1 MTNTTRIHRIRYG
14 VRAALTL
21 GVAASIAAN
30 VLHAQP
36 NVVGRLIAAWPPVAL
51 LITVELISRVPVHGR
66 ALPWLRLFATASIA
80 SIAAWVSYWH
90 MAAVAQRYG
99 ESPDSAHMI
108 PLSVD
113 GLVVVAS
120 ICLVELGAR
129 LRALPVEEPVAPTGT
144 PTEER
149 AVAPTG
155 TPTAATADPAPVA
168 PTGTPEPDPV
178 EAPVALVL
186 ATAGDTALIRKLR
199 RDIDAGRLKPNPGV
213 TAIRNHLTVG
223 TDRARRLRDALDAG
237 TDAAEK
243 EAAHA

>member
-36 NVVGRLIAAWPPVAL
+36 NTVGRLIAAWPPVAL

-66 ALPWLRLFATASIA
+66 VLPWLRMAATASIA

-99 ESPDSAHMI
+99 ESPDSAHLI

-129 LRALPVEEPVAPTGT
+129 LRAVPVQEQSAPTGT
-144 PTEER
+144 PAEE
-149 AVAPTG
+149 PTG
-155 TPTAATADPAPVA
+155 TPTGGPAAEVPVTLTSTPDPDPA
-168 PTGTPEPDPV
+168 
-178 EAPVALVL
+178 EAPSVALVL
-186 ATAGDTALIRKLR
+186 ATAGDAALLRKLR
-199 RDIDAGRLKPNPGV
+199 RDIAAGRLKPNPGV
-213 TAIRNHLTVG
+213 AAIRTHLTVG
-223 TDRARRLRDALDAG
+223 TDKARRLRDALEADTAS
-237 TDAAEK
+237 DER